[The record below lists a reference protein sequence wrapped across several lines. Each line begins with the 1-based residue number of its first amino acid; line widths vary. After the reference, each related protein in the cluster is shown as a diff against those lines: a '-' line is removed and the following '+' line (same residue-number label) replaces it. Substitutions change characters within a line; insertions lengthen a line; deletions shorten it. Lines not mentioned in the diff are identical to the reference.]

1 LLPVLCALAGCALDA
16 DLGVIQRPTLNDVG
30 ASANA
35 HVGLG
40 GIGPKFA
47 LALTVDTRVDVAGD
61 GSRWAGGASFLGGLP
76 LPFGGATVF
85 ARAGVWRA
93 IVSSAPEGAVVPTFA
108 LGTYVPLHEV
118 RPKRPEDAKYGSSS
132 QGVIVGVRDDI
143 DTNNYLTV
151 FVGLALFISPG
162 Y

>member
-1 LLPVLCALAGCALDA
+1 VRRLPLLCALAGCALDA
-16 DLGVIQRPTLNDVG
+16 DLGAIQRPTLQDVG

-35 HVGLG
+35 HAGFG
-40 GIGPKFA
+40 GIGPKLA
-47 LALTVDTRVDVAGD
+47 LALTLDTRVDVAGD

-76 LPFGGATVF
+76 IGPATVF

-93 IVSSAPEGAVVPTFA
+93 IVSSAPEAAAVPTFA
-108 LGTYVPLHEV
+108 LGAYVPLHEV

-132 QGVIVGVRDDI
+132 QGLIVGVRDDI

-151 FVGLALFISPG
+151 FVGLALFVSPG

>member
-1 LLPVLCALAGCALDA
+1 VRSLLVLCALAGCALDA
-16 DLGVIQRPTLNDVG
+16 DLGAIQRPTLKDVG

-35 HVGLG
+35 HAGLG

-47 LALTVDTRVDVAGD
+47 LALTLDTRVDVAGD
-61 GSRWAGGASFLGGLP
+61 GSRWAGGASFFGGLP
-76 LPFGGATVF
+76 VGPAMVF

-93 IVSSAPEGAVVPTFA
+93 IVSSAPEAAAVPSFA
-108 LGTYVPLHEV
+108 LGAYVQLHEV
-118 RPKRPEDAKYGSSS
+118 RPEPGRPTGSSS
-132 QGVIVGVRDDI
+132 QGLIVGVRDDI

-151 FVGLALFISPG
+151 FVGLALFVSPG